1 MLVDL
6 SHTAPAT
13 MHDALEATSA
23 PVIFSHSGAR
33 GLVDHPRN
41 IPDEVLTALAT
52 NGGACMVTFVPS
64 FVSAEYR
71 VWNLEVEADMTARGE
86 DPNDWPAYTAAVAR
100 YRADHP
106 SPPVTVA
113 DVADHVE
120 RVREVAGVDHI
131 GIGGDFDGS
140 SVMPAG
146 LEDVTGY
153 PLLIDELIERG
164 WSIGELA
171 ALTRGNILRVMRDVE
186 AVAAG

>member
-1 MLVDL
+1 
-6 SHTAPAT
+6 
-13 MHDALEATSA
+13 
-23 PVIFSHSGAR
+23 
-33 GLVDHPRN
+33 
-41 IPDEVLTALAT
+41 
-52 NGGACMVTFVPS
+52 
-64 FVSAEYR
+64 
-71 VWNLEVEADMTARGE
+71 
-86 DPNDWPAYTAAVAR
+86 
-100 YRADHP
+100 
-106 SPPVTVA
+106 
-113 DVADHVE
+113 
-120 RVREVAGVDHI
+120 VREVAGVDHI